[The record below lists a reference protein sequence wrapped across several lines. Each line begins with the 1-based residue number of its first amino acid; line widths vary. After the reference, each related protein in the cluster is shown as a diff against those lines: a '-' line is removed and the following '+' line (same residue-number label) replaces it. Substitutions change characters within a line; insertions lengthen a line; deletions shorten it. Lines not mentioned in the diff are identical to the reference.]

1 MTKVS
6 IQADTDG
13 SAIVEL
19 SPELLTAIGLNVGDD
34 ACGRAA
40 RQRYETLFRHEQMG
54 EKYLAAYQDAM
65 SG

>member
-1 MTKVS
+1 MHDDDVL
-6 IQADTDG
+6 ADT
-13 SAIVEL
+13 
-19 SPELLTAIGLNVGDD
+19 
-34 ACGRAA
+34 CGRAA